1 MEKFIIKGE
10 FITIGQFLKTH
21 NLVSSGGMVK
31 PFLEENEILLNSVKE
46 NRRGKKIYKDDV
58 LSVLGKEYLFLND
71 WIFRIK
77 ELS

>member
-1 MEKFIIKGE
+1 MEKFIIKGD

-31 PFLEENEILLNSVKE
+31 PFLEENEILLNGVKE

-71 WIFRIK
+71 
-77 ELS
+77 

>member
-31 PFLEENEILLNSVKE
+31 PFLEENEILLNGVKE

-71 WIFRIK
+71 
-77 ELS
+77 